1 MRHSGVLPGRIGNA
15 TAIKDIGNL
24 HGHVRARRRG
34 AGLAIGP
41 ARRSWRPYWTPRGWE
56 PAGPR
61 ASLRS
66 SEYGPR
72 TAEMRC
78 RIPYVSRGSTSC
90 HAVRSRSAEMTKL
103 ETVSFVERDVSGVRR
118 LEV

>member
-24 HGHVRARRRG
+24 HGHMRARRRG

-72 TAEMRC
+72 SGDMRC
-78 RIPYVSRGSTSC
+78 RIPY
-90 HAVRSRSAEMTKL
+90 
-103 ETVSFVERDVSGVRR
+103 DR
-118 LEV
+118 LELVSSGAEFIRTNDYRADR